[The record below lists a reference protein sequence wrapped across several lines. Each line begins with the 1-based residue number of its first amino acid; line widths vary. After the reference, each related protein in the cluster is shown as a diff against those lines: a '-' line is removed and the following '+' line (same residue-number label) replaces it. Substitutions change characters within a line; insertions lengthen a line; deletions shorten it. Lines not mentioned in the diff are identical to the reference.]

1 MACLLL
7 STAAGAHVADVPTA
21 AVDQHFSIS
30 AGDQGPC
37 WHGNAMQATA
47 RQARADDVNARTH
60 RGGQAPPSVLEQRQ
74 IPRMPAQGRRAPRSA
89 AQRHMQSVEHGERAL
104 ARSDLAPKRPARNSW
119 NTASRDLWAGVS
131 LRACLQGHRDTHH
144 CLLLGRRFSARCGME
159 AGKSCG
165 HGLWFGLLDC
175 GKLPKTMPSRIPSS
189 NRLQLCASF
198 D

>member
-1 MACLLL
+1 MRGASTRRAAAGLRCRRANEPVMACLLL

-21 AVDQHFSIS
+21 AVVQHFSIS

-37 WHGNAMQATA
+37 WHGNAVQATA

-165 HGLWFGLLDC
+165 HGLW
-175 GKLPKTMPSRIPSS
+175 PSRL
-189 NRLQLCASF
+189 REAS
-198 D
+198 